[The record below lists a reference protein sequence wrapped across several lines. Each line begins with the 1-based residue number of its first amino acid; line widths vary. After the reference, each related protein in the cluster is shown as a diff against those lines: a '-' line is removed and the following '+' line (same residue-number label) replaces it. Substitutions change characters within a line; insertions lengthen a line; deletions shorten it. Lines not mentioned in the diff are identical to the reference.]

1 MLQISLFVLNP
12 LFVENIN
19 IKRFLVAG
27 LVLHYP
33 ESLIDRKLP
42 PILFVSDINECE
54 EVAGIC
60 TNGDCQNLDGSL
72 SCICGSGLCLTPS
85 RDSYRYKTTPYPL
98 CFRY

>member
-1 MLQISLFVLNP
+1 MAVSVVFVG
-12 LFVENIN
+12 V
-19 IKRFLVAG
+19 G
-27 LVLHYP
+27 SVLPHL
-33 ESLIDRKLP
+33 ETLIDIKLP

-72 SCICGSGLCLTPS
+72 SCICGNGLCLASS
-85 RDSYRYKTTPYPL
+85 RDSYRYKTTPHPL